1 MPGFGEMNGFHPRS
15 SVDITNRSDG
25 PMTLYVEP
33 WGDEFELQP
42 SEGLRVDVLA
52 PTERVN
58 THLLQRQLGHGRR
71 LGRRAVAEV
80 WKGNERL
87 N

>member
-1 MPGFGEMNGFHPRS
+1 MSGCGETNGLHRS
-15 SVDITNRSDG
+15 SVDITNRSEG

-42 SEGLRVDVLA
+42 SEGLRIDVLA
-52 PTERVN
+52 PTERAIPISYGGNSV
-58 THLLQRQLGHGRR
+58 TVEGWEG
-71 LGRRAVAEV
+71 AVAEV

>member
-1 MPGFGEMNGFHPRS
+1 MSGYGETNGLQRS

-52 PTERVN
+52 PTERAIPISYSGNSV
-58 THLLQRQLGHGRR
+58 TVEGWEG
-71 LGRRAVAEV
+71 AVAEV

>member
-1 MPGFGEMNGFHPRS
+1 MAGYGEINGIHRS

-42 SEGLRVDVLA
+42 SEVLRVDVLA
-52 PTERVN
+52 PTVRSIPISYGDNSVTVE
-58 THLLQRQLGHGRR
+58 GWEG
-71 LGRRAVAEV
+71 AVAEV
-80 WKGNERL
+80 WKGRERL

>member
-1 MPGFGEMNGFHPRS
+1 MPGHGETNGLHRS
-15 SVDITNRSDG
+15 SVDITNRSEV

-33 WGDEFELQP
+33 WGDEFRLQP

-52 PTERVN
+52 PTARAIPISYGENSV
-58 THLLQRQLGHGRR
+58 TVEGWEG
-71 LGRRAVAEV
+71 AVAEV
-80 WKGNERL
+80 WKGRERL